1 MHVLKYNCLKYIFI
15 LQKLL
20 QCILNL
26 PQADKQTQTQKPKQ
40 NFLVKKKKQ

>member
-20 QCILNL
+20 QCILKTYHNI
-26 PQADKQTQTQKPKQ
+26 KINIQKKSW
-40 NFLVKKKKQ
+40 KKIKVFT